1 MTQYKITQLSLE
13 SDGPVRMNVQINP
26 EDLPAFDSPDQ
37 LVNLLRAYRGTP
49 IANPSP
55 TFGTPED
62 PFPQWDRTP
71 ATSPTDVA
79 DAYRA
84 AITDPPLDHA
94 VGGNVA
100 AVPESPWD
108 RTRRRIRDE
117 ASPPTAETVRTVAAP
132 DNMGDQSPTQPERR
146 PPSRSRGT
154 GKKQV
159 PVGGNRNKDW
169 TPEREAELMSL
180 VRAGWTVERIARQ
193 TQREVRAIQQRIR
206 QINKRDVEANY
217 HLRHEHQQPRLP
229 GHYSEQSFLAPASH
243 GTQTLSFNGGDVS
256 KENAP
261 EDHPVT

>member
-84 AITDPPLDHA
+84 AITDPPLDYA

-132 DNMGDQSPTQPERR
+132 DNMGDQSPTS
-146 PPSRSRGT
+146 PPRSRPVRA
-154 GKKQV
+154 GKGRGIKNV
-159 PVGGNRNKDW
+159 PTGGNRSRPW
-169 TPEREAELMSL
+169 TPELEADLMNKVSH
-180 VRAGWTVERIARQ
+180 GWTVDRLARHFEREQ
-193 TQREVRAIQQRIR
+193 TAIR
-206 QINKRDVEANY
+206 QRLNTIHKRREQQELMQRLDQETQHQRNPFLQPAN
-217 HLRHEHQQPRLP
+217 
-229 GHYSEQSFLAPASH
+229 H